1 MAQQNFS
8 ATVDQWVRET
18 KERMEAVFKESAQR
32 VISDMQEPVGAGG
45 NMPVDTGFLRAS
57 LRASVNEPSMSFTF
71 RPDEGG
77 AYRYEATQVALTI
90 AGADLGDTI
99 YAVYSANYAHHV
111 EYGAQGRAPRAF
123 VRLAA
128 QKWPQIVN
136 QVALEARSR

>member
-18 KERMEAVFKESAQR
+18 KERLEAVFKESAQR

-45 NMPVDTGFLRAS
+45 NMPVETGTLRAS
-57 LRASVNEPSMSFTF
+57 LMASLNEPNMTVT
-71 RPDEGG
+71 
-77 AYRYEATQVALTI
+77 YRHDGSGQVQYNPSQVALTI
-90 AGADLGDTI
+90 AAADLGDTV
-99 YAVYSANYAHHV
+99 YAVYTVNYAHHV